1 MGRGAL
7 RGPPEEEEVRA
18 PVVKDVAARCL
29 RETQGTSAPAEGL
42 LWRKLGPEVLSTC
55 VWAEGGGPSMA
66 S

>member
-7 RGPPEEEEVRA
+7 RGPPVEEEVKA

-29 RETQGTSAPAEGL
+29 RESQGRSARAAGL
-42 LWRKLGPEVLSTC
+42 LWRKLGPEVVSTR